1 MSDYRS
7 PPAPVRSAVPRL
19 LLSIAA
25 LLLLAAAVPAE
36 AQADVSAVPSS
47 FSAGARISVTATGLA
62 PNANYRIRLEELRP
76 GVRDFDLID
85 FSSSLASNRRLSVN
99 IPNVAPGRYEITLSR
114 VQVVGVTRIAA
125 TPVTVA
131 AGLGVNL
138 TPSTGAPGRRISFTV
153 NNLVNGTL
161 RVSYAGQTVLGP
173 VPVGTSYSG
182 RFVVPS
188 DRPATLPATVP
199 IVVENLVGRLVARS
213 ATVNFQALRASTLPR
228 LGLQQPVVPTAQ
240 LNPRA
245 SFQVSGLLTDRFGQV
260 PAGEQSLYFIG
271 DGVTVPID
279 STSTLSDNGS
289 LQVTARAPDA
299 HLDGLSFNA
308 DRTGLVRVVNR
319 GIDVN
324 SGARRNGIY
333 SAADVNRLGV
343 TIDGRDADRTSFTVV
358 VKGLRPDGQRVPL
371 QGAIVY
377 ATARYESAF
386 EGYYLRGQSASI
398 SGFAGQSGYVPPTSG
413 QLLYGSTLPNQ
424 FTDLIIQ
431 NGLSE
436 FNSPQRKTEN
446 YGCPTTFFRK
456 PTSVLGRA
464 TFFVDPDELN
474 EVGAYRV
481 NLCEISLGCRG
492 AADENASSGG
502 GPASFLMEVAG
513 NHLGYRSGY
522 IAIEFDS
529 DFGTF
534 MDQSTGEFFINNT
547 VEVLLEPSELSDFDL
562 RHMRIDGVGEAKQR
576 FPPSVCGDMS
586 AGICYDDP
594 IQYHAMTV
602 YPNTTKWP
610 SSGPGNVF
618 DQLNDG
624 RKVRLPIDTAVYG
637 PVSSGRIRIGNT
649 AWASFATSGTT
660 PGCLLDANAEV
671 SQGQVEYIA
680 TLPDLTRLPA
690 GVVNGEVE
698 LRFGST
704 PTRTF
709 GLQLHTIAPL
719 AGIEANNS
727 NIARLRINA
736 RTDHVYGDYAI
747 PGLSIPVD
755 GPGAGIGSLDS
766 STVNDGRFDLK
777 RAADGVLKNTIL
789 TMSSNV
795 IAANDGGEK
804 PASLGRFGFT
814 NANYNTP
821 AETTLFD
828 TGLIPLFRYTF
839 GLPPIAAATFGADF
853 WMAATLRFYGEL
865 LPGGMNAT
873 IDPRLAAGVN
883 IFFDL
888 DVLAG
893 LVSASVSA
901 ESELA
906 IAMRAKINH
915 GGLAHLPGNPSP
927 ASGRCFTFSLDAVF
941 EACAVGICA
950 SDEFPVFPRVEAP
963 SNCDSSAIN
972 SGPLMLRG
980 IAGLD
985 KALPDDLH
993 GFDLARPRYTATAIG
1008 GDGRGHAVTVGVSEN
1023 GDLIATHVSG
1033 GVVEAARTI
1042 ATGTVAVQ
1050 HVDVAYYASDRAMAV
1065 WSESRLSFGA
1075 VRTLMQ
1081 TQGARAFDDIARAQR
1096 LRFSQWDGRTW
1107 TAPADLTSRGSDGK
1121 PQLAGCVPPVR
1132 SFDPMSCPSG
1142 GEITAV
1148 WERDANGN
1156 LDAPDLEIWS
1166 SRWTPARRSWTV
1178 AERVSSTGVSS
1189 DMLPS
1194 VAYRNGAPI
1203 AAWARNPGGAFANLN
1218 ARHIA
1223 YRRLDGSAQVNATGL
1238 GNAVGWVDIGVAAND
1253 DVVLAYTRAQDAQG
1267 FVGNRQALNAA
1278 RATTCTSGVCSFTAT
1293 ELRDPNGRQFRVE
1306 RPRVAFDENDTPI
1319 VAFRGLAFGPD
1330 AQGRHALPGD
1340 LPGITLGTGELGMV
1354 RVGSFAQP
1362 RHTAQIVGLSDN
1374 GLQHWKPDAIF
1385 DETMGGL
1392 LAVSMQAQAPLGRRL
1407 PMEIAQQMSPE
1418 GSSIAPMASELGGGA
1433 MLRMAT
1439 AGPDFEIRNA
1449 RLSRQVAS
1457 AGQSVTLTLDL
1468 VNIGSGYVPADHG
1481 SVQVFASLNGP
1492 AGAAPELRR
1501 VVLTTSAATNSSREL
1516 VMTFNMPAGVVS
1528 DELQT
1533 IFVDIVAGEDANAA
1547 DGTSDHDRIE
1557 MNAMPVPT
1565 ALNTA
1570 VRPDSP
1576 FVHITWAN
1584 PNDTRVFGW
1593 RVWKLGAD
1601 GSWIH
1606 LGSTRRPGYADITSE
1621 FATPQTYRVAA
1632 FSANGME
1639 SEPSEPVTGTPEQ
1652 TRSERVFSDGFE
1664 GAAS

>member
-1 MSDYRS
+1 
-7 PPAPVRSAVPRL
+7 VRSALPRL

-36 AQADVSAVPSS
+36 AQADVSAVPSN

-99 IPNVAPGRYEITLSR
+99 IPTVAPGRYEITLSR
-114 VQVVGVTRIAA
+114 VQLGVTRIAA

-182 RFVVPS
+182 GFLVPS

-228 LGLQQPVVPTAQ
+228 LGLQQPVVPTNQ
-240 LNPRA
+240 LIPRT
-245 SFQVSGLLTDRFGQV
+245 FFPVSGSLTDSFGLV
-260 PAGEQSLYFIG
+260 PAGQQSLYFIG
-271 DGVTVPID
+271 GGVTIPID
-279 STSTLSDNGS
+279 SSSTLSNNGT
-289 LQVTARAPDA
+289 LQMTARAPDA
-299 HLDGLSFNA
+299 YLDGISANS
-308 DRTGLVRVVNR
+308 DRAGELRIVNR

-324 SGARRNGIY
+324 SGARQNGQFR
-333 SAADVNRLGV
+333 SVNDLPIIV
-343 TIDGRDADRTSFTVV
+343 DGRDANRLSFSVI
-358 VKGLRPDGQRVPL
+358 VKGRRPDGTTFPL
-371 QGAIVY
+371 RGAIVY
-377 ATARYESAF
+377 ADALYESAF
-386 EGYYLRGQSASI
+386 L
-398 SGFAGQSGYVPPTSG
+398 GFIRSQNRSVDGGPVLINNAANTDGRQ
-413 QLLYGSTLPNQ
+413 LYGSTLPNQ
-424 FTDLIIQ
+424 FTDYPVH
-431 NGLSE
+431 NGLGIGNTPR
-436 FNSPQRKTEN
+436 FKPEN
-446 YGCPTTFFRK
+446 YGCTQRFFRK
-456 PTSVLGRA
+456 ITTDQGRV
-464 TFFVDPDELN
+464 TFFIGRDEITDVGVFRIPPCIPAGTCNPEPENPTQSTSGTFYN
-474 EVGAYRV
+474 E
-481 NLCEISLGCRG
+481 S
-492 AADENASSGG
+492 
-502 GPASFLMEVAG
+502 ASFSMAVAG
-513 NHLGYRSGY
+513 AHLGYRSGY
-522 IAIEFDS
+522 VAIGFDA
-529 DFGTF
+529 DNDLFL
-534 MDQSTGEFFINNT
+534 DQSTGELFVNNT
-547 VEVLLEPSELSDFDL
+547 VEVVLEASALSDFDL
-562 RHMRIDGVGEAKQR
+562 RDMRIDGVGPAEKRDPQT
-576 FPPSVCGDMS
+576 CGFSPECFFEPMQFKS
-586 AGICYDDP
+586 
-594 IQYHAMTV
+594 MTV
-602 YPNTTKWP
+602 FPSTARWPDSAFDARNT
-610 SSGPGNVF
+610 
-618 DQLNDG
+618 G
-624 RKVRLPIDTAVYG
+624 RKVRLPLDTTVYG
-637 PVSSGRIRIGNT
+637 PISSGRIRIGNT
-649 AWASFATSGTT
+649 PWASFAVTGTT
-660 PGCLLDANAEV
+660 PSCLLDAGTEV
-671 SQGQVEYIA
+671 TQGQVEYIA
-680 TLPDLTRLPA
+680 TLPDLTRLPK
-690 GVVNGEVE
+690 GVVSGQAE
-698 LRFGST
+698 LRFGNT

-709 GLQLHTIAPL
+709 SFELTTEEPL
-719 AGIEANNS
+719 MSVLDANGNPNS
-727 NIARLRINA
+727 NIASLRIVAGPITQRLEGN
-736 RTDHVYGDYAI
+736 YNI
-747 PGLSIPVD
+747 PGLRIDVNPP
-755 GPGAGIGSLDS
+755 PGDTGIGRLDS
-766 STVNDGRFDLK
+766 STVNDGGFELTRD
-777 RAADGVLKNTIL
+777 ADGAEKNRIFTA
-789 TMSSNV
+789 SDND
-795 IAANDGGEK
+795 IAANDGATKGG
-804 PASLGRFGFT
+804 SLGLFGFT

-821 AETTLFD
+821 ARTTLFD
-828 TGLIPLFRYTF
+828 TGLIPLFRYSF
-839 GLPPIAAATFGADF
+839 GIPPIAAATLGADF
-853 WMAATLRFYGEL
+853 WMAASVAFYGQLKPE
-865 LPGGMNAT
+865 GMNAN
-873 IDPRLAAGVN
+873 IDPRLAGGVN

-893 LVSASVSA
+893 LVSASISA
-901 ESELA
+901 NSELA
-906 IAMRAKINH
+906 ITMRSKINQ
-915 GGLAHLPGNPSP
+915 GGFAHLSNTSSP

-941 EACAVGICA
+941 EACAVFICA
-950 SDEFPVFPRVEAP
+950 SDEFPVFPRIEAP

-980 IAGLD
+980 IAGPD
-985 KALPDDLH
+985 KALPDDLN

-1132 SFDPMSCPSG
+1132 SFGFTSCPSG

-1148 WERDANGN
+1148 WERDANDN

-1194 VAYRNGAPI
+1194 VAYRNGVPI

-1223 YRRLDGSAQVNATGL
+1223 YRLLDGSAQVNATGL

-1253 DVVLAYTRAQDAQG
+1253 DVVLAYTRAQDARG

-1278 RATTCTSGVCSFTAT
+1278 RATTCTSGVCSFTAS

-1306 RPRVAFDENDTPI
+1306 RPRVAFDETDTPMI
-1319 VAFRGLAFGPD
+1319 TFRGLAFGPD

-1392 LAVSMQAQAPLGRRL
+1392 LAVSMQAQAPLGKRL
-1407 PMEIAQQMSPE
+1407 PMEIAKQMSPE

-1468 VNIGSGYVPADHG
+1468 VNIGSGYVPAEHG

-1606 LGSTRRPGYADITSE
+1606 LGSTRNPGYADITSE